1 MFIPIKYNLRNLA
14 VRRTATFLTAFGI
27 AISVAVFVAVMALV
41 DGMKRTFVD
50 TGDPLNILALRRGA
64 VSETGSIIDVSAPSI
79 IRNLPGIDA
88 MSAERM
94 VYVNTARREDNG
106 NANVVIRGLGD
117 TGRRLRPGVKLV
129 SGRWYQP
136 GLRELTVSR
145 TIAARFRD
153 SGLGD
158 EFTTGSAKWKIVGIF
173 DAGHT
178 AYASEM
184 WTDAENIAS
193 TFQRRAWADIF
204 IRASSQEKVAPL
216 IAMLEAEP
224 RLDLNAQREVAYF
237 AEQTKAAAPVRILG
251 NIVAIIM
258 AVGSAFAAM
267 NTMYAAVGSRTR
279 EIAVLR
285 ALGYSRRSI
294 ALSFMSEAVLL
305 SIVGGMIGGLCAL
318 PLNGLATGTAN
329 WFTFAEM
336 NFEFSITP
344 MLLTE
349 GVGFAIAMGLVG
361 GVLPALRASRL
372 SAAAAMR
379 AL

>member
-1 MFIPIKYNLRNLA
+1 MLIPLKYNLRNLA
-14 VRRTATFLTAFGI
+14 VRRTATLLTAFGI
-27 AISVAVFVAVMALV
+27 AVSVAVFVAVMALV
-41 DGMKRTFVD
+41 EGMQRTFVE
-50 TGDPLNILALRRGA
+50 TGDPLNIIALRRGA
-64 VSETGSIIDVSAPSI
+64 VSETGSIIDISAPSI
-79 IRNLPGIDA
+79 IRNLPGIEA
-88 MSAERM
+88 ISAERM
-94 VYVNTARREDNG
+94 VYVMTARREGNG
-106 NANVVIRGLGD
+106 TANVVIRGLD
-117 TGRRLRPGVKLV
+117 VTGRRLRPEVRLV

-145 TIAARFRD
+145 SIAARFRAC
-153 SGLGD
+153 GLGD
-158 EFTTGSAKWKIVGIF
+158 EFVTGSAKWKIVGIY

-178 AYASEM
+178 AYSSEM
-184 WTDAENIAS
+184 WTDPENIAA

-204 IRASSQEKVAPL
+204 IRASARDKVAPL
-216 IAMLEAEP
+216 IAMIEAEP
-224 RLDLNAQREVAYF
+224 RIDLNAQREIAYF
-237 AEQTKAAAPVRILG
+237 EEQTKAAAPVRILG

-285 ALGYSRRSI
+285 AVGFSGQAV
-294 ALSFMSEAVLL
+294 ALSFMLEAVLL
-305 SIVGGMIGGLCAL
+305 SVAGGLIGGISAL

-336 NFEFSITP
+336 NFEFAITP
-344 MLLTE
+344 LLLAK
-349 GVGFAIAMGLVG
+349 GVAFAIAMGLIG
-361 GVLPALRASRL
+361 GVLPAMRASRL